1 MGSEISYRK
10 YISLMKTL
18 ETRRGKSYLQ
28 GIYASGYDQ
37 GGRFSSEGTITSY
50 TFPPNHAPVITTR
63 YDIQENVTNMGFGF
77 TIGVNRTLWKVLY
90 IDAYVGGGLQFA
102 KRELSKPPPPNSF
115 CSFYSDI
122 TDPGY
127 QGILPKFGLLI
138 GVKL

>member
-1 MGSEISYRK
+1 
-10 YISLMKTL
+10 MKTL

-115 CSFYSDI
+115 YSFYSDI

-127 QGILPKFGLLI
+127 
-138 GVKL
+138 